1 MKQIKSWHEFRQEI
15 VSLSTI
21 ELKRNPTLAEL
32 LAAAPPLPAQDED
45 SDGDDAA

>member
-32 LAAAPPLPAQDED
+32 LAAAPIDEVEPD
-45 SDGDDAA
+45 PDDDVA